1 MEMNEKK
8 DKTVWKF
15 DELEQ
20 MKEKM
25 KQIFLPL
32 TEESNVVCV
41 FSVLRSFFDSLAH
54 EISSH
59 LRPLWR
65 YCFIFCIIF
74 ASLVNRIIFG
84 DNY

>member
-8 DKTVWKF
+8 DKIVWKF
-15 DELEQ
+15 DKLEQ

-59 LRPLWR
+59 LRVETTLEVLLHFLHNFRKFSQSHNFW
-65 YCFIFCIIF
+65 
-74 ASLVNRIIFG
+74 
-84 DNY
+84 

>member
-1 MEMNEKK
+1 MNEKK

-41 FSVLRSFFDSLAH
+41 FCITEFFRL
-54 EISSH
+54 
-59 LRPLWR
+59 P
-65 YCFIFCIIF
+65 CP
-74 ASLVNRIIFG
+74 
-84 DNY
+84 